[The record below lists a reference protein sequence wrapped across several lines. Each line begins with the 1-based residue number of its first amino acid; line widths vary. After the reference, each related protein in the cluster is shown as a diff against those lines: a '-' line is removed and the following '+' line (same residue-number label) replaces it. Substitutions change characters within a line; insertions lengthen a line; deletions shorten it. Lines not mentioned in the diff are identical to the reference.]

1 LLAADLQADLILLR
15 DAALEAGNIAM
26 TYFHSD
32 LKIWEKEPDHPVTDA
47 DLAVNTFLEEKL
59 RGARPDYGWLSE
71 ETQDGPERLS
81 RDCVFVVDPIDGTR
95 AFMEGKPHFCIALA
109 ILEFGE
115 PVAAVIYAPVFNE
128 LFVAGKGLG
137 ATRNGETITS
147 SPKPELEKA
156 RIIAD
161 PRMFSPDHW
170 DVPWPELVF
179 PDVTP
184 NATAYRMALVADGRW
199 DAVVVLREK
208 FDWDVAA
215 AALIIAEAGGRVSC
229 HIGDDFVFNRKVASQ
244 RSLIAAGPVVHE
256 LIVQRVNHLVLP
268 EPGDS

>member
-1 LLAADLQADLILLR
+1 MRDADLQADLKLLR

-26 TYFHSD
+26 TYFCSD
-32 LKIWEKEPDHPVTDA
+32 LDIWEKEPNHPVTEA
-47 DLAVNTFLEEKL
+47 DLAVNTFLEKKL

-71 ETQDGPERLS
+71 ETQDGPDRLT
-81 RDCVFVVDPIDGTR
+81 RDRVFVVDPIDGTR

-109 ILEFGE
+109 VLEFGE
-115 PVAAVIYAPVFNE
+115 PVAAVIFAPVFNE
-128 LFVAGKGLG
+128 LFEAAKGQG
-137 ATRNGETITS
+137 ATRNGDKISS
-147 SPKPELEKA
+147 SPKQELGQA
-156 RIIAD
+156 RVIAD
-161 PRMFSPDHW
+161 RRMFASEHW
-170 DVPWPELVF
+170 DQPWPELVF

-215 AALIIAEAGGRVSC
+215 AALIISEAGGCVSC
-229 HIGDDFVFNRKVASQ
+229 HIGDDFVFNQKVASQ
-244 RSLIAAGPVVHE
+244 RSLIAAGPVIHE
-256 LIVQRVNHLVLP
+256 LIVRRVNHLVLP